1 MVGSTGRQPL
11 LIDVSFARLMEL
23 VEARDLADYVTA
35 WRQVAPEAEPEYLE
49 LGAGVAGFAGPDCPI
64 TQAVGFGLEGPTVWE
79 QIDKVE
85 EFFGSRGAPSRFA
98 LCPMAHPSLLGE
110 LGRKGYVLSEFED
123 LLFMEL
129 GTGAAADIDGGA
141 AADMD
146 GGAEGLAVRKIGAGE
161 SIIWAET
168 AARGFTA
175 VAHPEREDIVLGLAA
190 AIRPGVSLFAA
201 EVGGQMVATAAL
213 AVRGEVGTMFG
224 AATLPEFRNRGAQT
238 ALTRRLLAA
247 AAEAGCEIAVAG
259 GVPGG
264 VSHRNQERLGLRVA
278 YTKVMVER
286 TLA

>member
-1 MVGSTGRQPL
+1 MGSTGRQPL
-11 LIDVSFARLMEL
+11 LIDVDFARLMES

-35 WRQVAPEAEPEYLE
+35 WRQAAPEAEPEYLE
-49 LGAGVAGFAGPDCPI
+49 LGCGVAGFAGPDSPI
-64 TQAVGFGLEGPTVWE
+64 TQAVGFGMEGPTVWE

-85 EFFGSRGAPSRFA
+85 DFFGSRGAPSRFA

-110 LGRKGYVLSEFED
+110 LGRKGYVLTEFED

-129 GTGAAADIDGGA
+129 GNGAAAGIDAGS
-141 AADMD
+141 
-146 GGAEGLAVRKIGAGE
+146 EGLAVREIGAAE
-161 SIIWAET
+161 STIWAET

-175 VAHPEREDIVLGLAA
+175 VANPERGDILLGLAA
-190 AIRPGVSLFAA
+190 ALRPGVSLFAA
-201 EVGGQMVATAAL
+201 DAGEQMVATAAL

-238 ALTRRLLAA
+238 ALTRVLLAA
-247 AAEAGCEIAVAG
+247 AAKAGCRIAVAG

-264 VSHRNQERLGLRVA
+264 VSHRNQQRVGMRVA

-286 TLA
+286 SLA

>member
-1 MVGSTGRQPL
+1 
-11 LIDVSFARLMEL
+11 MES
-23 VEARDLADYVTA
+23 VEARDLADYVSA
-35 WRQVAPEAEPEYLE
+35 WQQVAPEAEPEYLE
-49 LGAGVAGFAGPDCPI
+49 LGTGVAGFAGPDCPI
-64 TQAVGFGLEGPTVWE
+64 TQAVGFGMEGPTVWE

-110 LGRKGYVLSEFED
+110 LGRKGYVLTEFED
-123 LLFMEL
+123 LLFKEL
-129 GTGAAADIDGGA
+129 GAGGA
-141 AADMD
+141 AEIDT
-146 GGAEGLAVRKIGAGE
+146 GAEEVAVREIAAGE
-161 SIIWAET
+161 ATIWAET

-175 VAHPEREDIVLGLAA
+175 VANPEREDVVLGLAA
-190 AIRPGVSLFAA
+190 ARRPGVSLFAA

-224 AATLPEFRNRGAQT
+224 AATLPEYRNRGAQT
-238 ALTRRLLAA
+238 ALTRGLLEA
-247 AAEAGCEIAVAG
+247 AAEAGCRIAVAG